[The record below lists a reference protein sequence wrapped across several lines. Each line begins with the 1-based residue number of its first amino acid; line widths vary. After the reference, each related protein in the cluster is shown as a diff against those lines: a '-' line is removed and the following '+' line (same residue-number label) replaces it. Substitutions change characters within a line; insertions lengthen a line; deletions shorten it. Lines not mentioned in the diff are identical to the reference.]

1 MAMASDALTMNTWT
15 HRADASLAVD
25 VLIVGLGPAGA
36 AAAKTAAAAGLRV
49 LGVDKNKVL
58 GEPVQCAEFVPLPAG
73 KYCHGLIQQ
82 SIDKMRTFLPSAAE
96 VWSDFPGL
104 MIDRAAFDRQFS
116 DAAHALGAAIFANT
130 QFVRLLDDHTAL
142 IRHPNPEALKSSEK
156 VDKLVT
162 FSFLIAADGP
172 HSPVAEALGLPPL
185 PTVQTRQYT
194 VPLSAPYTATD
205 IWLSDSYPG
214 GYAWLFPRG
223 AVANLGLGTDRAFAT
238 DMKTPLD
245 ELHQALV
252 AEGRVAAEILART
265 GGAIP
270 VGGLREPLVYKN
282 CLFTGDAGGFIH
294 PITGAGILPAVVS
307 GEAAA
312 AAVVAAVEGNAAA
325 LADYAEDMQDQ
336 FADSLNRAVARRQ
349 ELAKIWHTPAAHRD
363 AAMRR
368 GWTAF
373 PEYFSA

>member
-1 MAMASDALTMNTWT
+1 MATNFFSQAEAT
-15 HRADASLAVD
+15 LAVD
-25 VLIVGLGPAGA
+25 LLIVGLGPAGA

-49 LGVDKNKVL
+49 LGIDKNKVL

-82 SIDKMRTFLPSAAE
+82 GIDKMRTFLPSGVE
-96 VWSDFPGL
+96 EWSDFPGL

-116 DAAHALGAAIFANT
+116 TAAQAFGALILAKT
-130 QFVRLLDDHTAL
+130 QFVGLLDQHTAL
-142 IRHPNPEALKSSEK
+142 IQQVNAETAEK
-156 VDKLVT
+156 IEKKVRFAFV
-162 FSFLIAADGP
+162 IAADGP
-172 HSPVAEALGLPPL
+172 HSPLAQALGLPPL

-194 VPLSAPYTATD
+194 VPLTAPYAATD

-214 GYAWLFPRG
+214 GYAWLFPKG
-223 AVANLGLGTDRAFAT
+223 AVANLGLGTDRTWAS

-245 ELHQALV
+245 QLHQALV
-252 AEGRVAAEILART
+252 AEGRVGEAILART

-270 VGGLREPLVYKN
+270 VGGLRDPLIYKN
-282 CLFTGDAGGFIH
+282 CLFAGDAGGFIH

-312 AAVVAAVEGNAAA
+312 KAVVAALHSDAAA
-325 LADYAEDMQDQ
+325 LVEYAEDMQDQ
-336 FADSLNRAVARRQ
+336 FADSLERAVARRA
-349 ELAKIWHTPAAHRD
+349 ELADIWHTPAAQRD
-363 AAMRR
+363 APMRR

>member
-1 MAMASDALTMNTWT
+1 MDSDFFNQADTTLT
-15 HRADASLAVD
+15 VD
-25 VLIVGLGPAGA
+25 LLIVGLGPAGA

-49 LGVDKNKVL
+49 LGIDRNKVL

-82 SIDKMRTFLPSAAE
+82 SIEKMRTFLPSAAE
-96 VWSDFPGL
+96 EWSDFPGL

-116 DAAHALGAAIFANT
+116 EAAQALGALILAKT
-130 QFVRLLDDHTAL
+130 QFVELLNENTAL
-142 IRHPNPEALKSSEK
+142 IQHFNAEATK
-156 VDKLVT
+156 VTKKVK
-162 FSFLIAADGP
+162 FSFVIAADGP
-172 HSPVAEALGLPPL
+172 HSPVAQALGLPPL

-194 VPLSAPYTATD
+194 VPLTASYAATD
-205 IWLSDSYPG
+205 IWLSDRYPG
-214 GYAWLFPRG
+214 GYAWLFPKG
-223 AVANLGLGTDRAFAT
+223 TVANLGLGTDRAWAS

-245 ELHQALV
+245 QLHQELI
-252 AEGRVAAEILART
+252 AEDRVGTAILART

-270 VGGLREPLVYKN
+270 VGGLRDPLIYKN
-282 CLFTGDAGGFIH
+282 CLFAGDAGGFIH

-312 AAVVAAVEGNAAA
+312 KAVVAALHSDAAA
-325 LADYAEDMQDQ
+325 LAEYAEDMQDQ
-336 FADSLNRAVARRQ
+336 FADSLERAVARRA
-349 ELAKIWHTPAAHRD
+349 ELAKIWHTPAAQQD